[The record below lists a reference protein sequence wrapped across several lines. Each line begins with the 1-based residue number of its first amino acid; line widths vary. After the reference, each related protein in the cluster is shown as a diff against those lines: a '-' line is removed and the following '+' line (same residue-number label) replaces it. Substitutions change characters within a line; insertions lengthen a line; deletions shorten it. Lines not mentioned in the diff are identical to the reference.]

1 MATIVV
7 LAQPPEAGEPLAG
20 LAGSVLSSAERA
32 RLYRASLVDVV
43 RAVQAAGPQ
52 VLVNYPPA
60 ERAEDTDDPERA
72 IRDALRDLVPEPG
85 EIRYEVQVGETDDGR
100 VGNALTHL
108 LREEGADSAG
118 VIDPG
123 TAFLT
128 RADVGQA
135 TMKLRSTEVVLGPAP
150 RGRVYFAGF
159 TEPIDFADAFATP
172 ALETLTERGRAADYD
187 VDFLPVQPLHERPA
201 DLVDVVAGVR
211 ARRRAE
217 RQSPAATAAVV
228 EELGLRVD
236 EQGIVTGA
244 DNA

>member
-7 LAQPPEAGEPLAG
+7 LARPPTAGGVLSG
-20 LAGSVLSSAERA
+20 LAETILSPAERA
-32 RLYRASLVDVV
+32 RLYRATLVDVV

-60 ERAEDTDDPERA
+60 DRLADTDDPEGA
-72 IRDALRDLVPEPG
+72 IRGALEELVEEPA
-85 EIRYEVQVGETDDGR
+85 EIRYEVQVGETHASR

-118 VIDPG
+118 VIDPR

-135 TMKLRSTEVVLGPAP
+135 TMKLRSAEVILGPAP

-159 TEPIDFADAFATP
+159 TEPIDFADAFARP
-172 ALETLTERGRAADYD
+172 ALATLTDRGRAADCA
-187 VDFLPVQPLHERPA
+187 VDFLPTQPLLERPA

-211 ARRRAE
+211 ARRQAE
-217 RQSPAATAAVV
+217 RQYPVATAAVV
-228 EELGLRVD
+228 EELGLGVD
-236 EQGIVTGA
+236 EEGSVTAA